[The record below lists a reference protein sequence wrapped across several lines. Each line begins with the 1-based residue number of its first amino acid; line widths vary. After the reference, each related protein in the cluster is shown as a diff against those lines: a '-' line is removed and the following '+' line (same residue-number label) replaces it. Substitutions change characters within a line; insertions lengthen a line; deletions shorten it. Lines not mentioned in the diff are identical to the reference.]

1 MKVKFHALMQLCHP
15 EYTYI
20 SGPLHESVTERL
32 ESCYTI
38 IIYTQLCLSTFQN
51 VEIVEMPTL

>member
-1 MKVKFHALMQLCHP
+1 MKVKFHALMQLCHSG
-15 EYTYI
+15 YTFT

-38 IIYTQLCLSTFQN
+38 IIYTQLCLSTFRS
-51 VEIVEMPTL
+51 VEIVEMSTL